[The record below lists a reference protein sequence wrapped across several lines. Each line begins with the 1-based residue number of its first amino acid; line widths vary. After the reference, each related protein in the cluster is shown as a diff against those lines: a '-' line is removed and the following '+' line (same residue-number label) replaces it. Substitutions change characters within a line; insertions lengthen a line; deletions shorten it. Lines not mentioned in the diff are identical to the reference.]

1 MNRWRP
7 PASQR
12 GVALIVALLAV
23 ALAVLLATALIDGG
37 ELGRARL
44 RNQWRAAQSAELMR
58 GLEDWAAQVLLADQ
72 RLSPDLDTLD
82 DPWAQPAP
90 PIVIPG
96 AVINGRLRDL
106 GGCFNL
112 NSLAPAGVSDPE
124 AVARLQ
130 RLLVGLRLDPR
141 IAAQAADW
149 RDRDREPQDG
159 GAEDSAYA
167 TLGPPGRAANRA
179 FVDASELK
187 RLPLVD
193 AAAWAVLSPY
203 VCALPESARLNLN
216 TAPALLWLSLAEG
229 MDIGQARR
237 LAREPGTAYRSLDAV
252 RESLAREGIGNVD
265 LSPYSLATDYF
276 RVEARIDADGIVFD
290 YSSVLAREPGRVR
303 VLARVRG
310 RL

>member
-1 MNRWRP
+1 MIA
-7 PASQR
+7 PASRQR

-23 ALAVLLATALIDGG
+23 ALAVLLAASLIDDGD
-37 ELGRARL
+37 LGRARL
-44 RNQWRAAQSAELMR
+44 RNQWRAEQSSELMR
-58 GLEDWAAQVLLADQ
+58 GLEAWAAQILLADQ
-72 RLSPDLDTLD
+72 RLSPDLDTLA

-112 NSLAPAGVSDPE
+112 NSLAPAGVTDPQ
-124 AVARLQ
+124 AVRRLQ
-130 RLLVGLRLDPR
+130 RILVGLQLDPR

-167 TLGPPGRAANRA
+167 ALNPPGRAANRA
-179 FVDASELK
+179 FADASELK

-193 AAAWAVLSPY
+193 GAAWATLAPY
-203 VCALPESARLNLN
+203 VCALPEDARINLN
-216 TAPALLWLSLAEG
+216 TAPAWLWLSVAEG
-229 MDIGQARR
+229 IDIAQARR

-252 RESLAREGIGNVD
+252 HESLAREGFGNVELTAFS
-265 LSPYSLATDYF
+265 LSSAYF
-276 RVEARIDADGIVFD
+276 RVEARIDADGIAFD
-290 YSSVLAREPGRVR
+290 YRSVLVREPGRVR
-303 VLARVRG
+303 VLARQ
-310 RL
+310 

>member
-1 MNRWRP
+1 MIAH
-7 PASQR
+7 ASRQR

-23 ALAVLLATALIDGG
+23 ALAVLLAASLIDDG

-44 RNQWRAAQSAELMR
+44 RNQWRAEQSSELMR
-58 GLEDWAAQVLLADQ
+58 GLEAWAAQILLADQ
-72 RLSPDLDTLD
+72 RLSPDLDTLA

-112 NSLAPAGVSDPE
+112 NSLAPAGVTDPQ
-124 AVARLQ
+124 AVRRLQ
-130 RLLVGLRLDPR
+130 RVLVGLRLDPR
-141 IAAQAADW
+141 IATQAADW

-159 GAEDSAYA
+159 GAEDNAYA
-167 TLGPPGRAANRA
+167 ALNPPGRTANRA

-193 AAAWAVLSPY
+193 AAAWATLAPY
-203 VCALPESARLNLN
+203 VCALPEDARINLN
-216 TAPALLWLSLAEG
+216 TAPAWLWLSVAEG
-229 MDIGQARR
+229 IDIAQARR

-252 RESLAREGIGNVD
+252 HESLAREGFGNVD
-265 LSPYSLATDYF
+265 LTAFSLSSVHF
-276 RVEARIDADGIVFD
+276 RVEARIDANGTTFD
-290 YSSVLAREPGRVR
+290 YRSVLAREPGRVR
-303 VLARVRG
+303 VLVRQ
-310 RL
+310 

>member
-1 MNRWRP
+1 MSAR
-7 PASQR
+7 ASHQR

-23 ALAVLLATALIDGG
+23 ALAVLLAAALTDAG

-44 RNQWRAAQSAELMR
+44 RNQWRAEQSSELMR
-58 GLEDWAAQVLLADQ
+58 GLEAWAAQVLLADQ
-72 RLSPDLDTLD
+72 RLSPDLDTLA
-82 DPWAQPAP
+82 DPWMQPAP

-106 GGCFNL
+106 GACFNL
-112 NSLAPAGVSDPE
+112 NSLAPAGITDPE
-124 AVARLQ
+124 AVRRLQ
-130 RLLVGLRLDPR
+130 RLLTGLRLDPR

-159 GAEDSAYA
+159 GAEDAAYA
-167 TLGPPGRAANRA
+167 AQTPPGRAANRA

-193 AAAWAVLSPY
+193 AAAWAALAPY
-203 VCALPESARLNLN
+203 VCALPEDARINLN
-216 TAPALLWLSLAEG
+216 TAPALLWLSVAEG
-229 MDIGQARR
+229 IDIGQARR

-252 RESLAREGIGNVD
+252 HESLAREGVGNVD
-265 LSPYSLATDYF
+265 LTPFSLASDHF
-276 RVEARIDADGIVFD
+276 RLEARIDADGIAFD
-290 YSSVLAREPGRVR
+290 YTSVLAREPGRVR

>member
-1 MNRWRP
+1 MSRP
-7 PASQR
+7 ARQR
-12 GVALIVALLAV
+12 GVALIVALLAL
-23 ALAVLLATALIDGG
+23 ALAVLLAAALIDDG

-44 RNQWRAAQSAELMR
+44 RNQWRAEQSSELMR
-58 GLEDWAAQVLLADQ
+58 GLEAWAAQVLLADQ
-72 RLSPDLDTLD
+72 RLSPDLDTLA

-112 NSLAPAGVSDPE
+112 NSLAPAGITDVA
-124 AVARLQ
+124 AVRRLQ
-130 RLLVGLRLDPR
+130 RVLVGLRLDPR

-149 RDRDREPQDG
+149 RDRDREAQNG
-159 GAEDSAYA
+159 GAEDSVYA
-167 TLGPPGRAANRA
+167 TLGPPGRASNRA

-187 RLPLVD
+187 RLPLLD
-193 AAAWAVLSPY
+193 AAAWATLAPY
-203 VCALPESARLNLN
+203 VCALPEDARINLN
-216 TAPALLWLSLAEG
+216 TAPAPLWLAVAEG
-229 MDIGQARR
+229 IDIGQARR

-252 RESLAREGIGNVD
+252 HESLAREGFNHVD
-265 LSPYSLATDYF
+265 LTPFALSSNTF
-276 RVEARIDADGIVFD
+276 RIEARIDADGIAFD